1 MDEELLTPWF
11 DGAVK
16 PDRPGVYMQMNG
28 LHDLVGYQ
36 YWNGRLWGAWCETVE
51 SAYQVR
57 RYSAAHSSYQS
68 DPWRGLLKTP
78 NV

>member
-16 PDRPGVYMQMNG
+16 PDRHGVYMQMNG
-28 LHDLVGYQ
+28 SRDLVGYQ
-36 YWNGRLWGAWCETVE
+36 YWNGRQWGVWCETVE
-51 SAYQVR
+51 SAYEVR
-57 RYSAAHSSYQS
+57 RYSAAHISYQN